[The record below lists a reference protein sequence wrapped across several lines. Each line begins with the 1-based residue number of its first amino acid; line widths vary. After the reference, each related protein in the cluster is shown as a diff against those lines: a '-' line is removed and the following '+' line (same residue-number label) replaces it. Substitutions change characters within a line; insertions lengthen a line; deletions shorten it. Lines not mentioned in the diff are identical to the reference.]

1 MFDYVRYIRIIC
13 SIMIVHVPAPTSGAL
28 PGDLGKPREIEAG
41 LCYQQGKHR
50 FHSPLERATDMTQQE
65 KTTTSLPPPS
75 RERSR
80 APAQARKARILERL
94 NLGGSI
100 SVTDIAQEFGISD
113 MTVRRDLAELE
124 RDGLLERVHGGAVGL
139 TRGPLTVIDD
149 AEPIFEARSRQNAER
164 KARIAQAAARHVA
177 GRMTIAFDL
186 GTTVLAAANAIVQ
199 AGPDPQLR
207 AFSNSLRIGM
217 TMARAGIAT
226 YMSGGLIRAEEMSLT
241 GKEAVDGFSRY
252 YFDVAL
258 LAASGMTT
266 EGVFDYSPEEVAVK
280 TVFLQRSAE
289 RVLLMDSTK
298 FRRISTVLIATLPE
312 ISTLITDAPPPPELA
327 TVLDAAGVR
336 VIVADPLQP
345 PNSPG

>member
-1 MFDYVRYIRIIC
+1 
-13 SIMIVHVPAPTSGAL
+13 
-28 PGDLGKPREIEAG
+28 
-41 LCYQQGKHR
+41 
-50 FHSPLERATDMTQQE
+50 MTQLE
-65 KTTTSLPPPS
+65 KTTATPPS
-75 RERSR
+75 PTRERGR
-80 APAQARKARILERL
+80 APARARMVRILERL
-94 NLGGSI
+94 EEGGSI

-139 TRGPLTVIDD
+139 KRGPLTVIDD
-149 AEPIFEARSRQNAER
+149 VEPIFEARARQNAER
-164 KARIAQAAARHVA
+164 KARIAQAAARYVS
-177 GRMTIAFDL
+177 GRKVIAFDL
-186 GTTVLAAANAIVQ
+186 GTTVLAAAHAIVQ

-207 AFSNSLRIGM
+207 AFSNSLRVGM
-217 TMARAGIAT
+217 VLARAGISI

-258 LAASGMTT
+258 LSASGMTT

-298 FRRISTVLIATLPE
+298 FRRISTVLIATLSE
-312 ISTLITDAPPPPELA
+312 ISTLITDAPPPPDLA
-327 TVLDAAGVR
+327 AVLDAAGVR
-336 VIVADPLQP
+336 VIVADPL
-345 PNSPG
+345 